1 MESLLDHR
9 DASADDERTSE
20 APETST
26 PGEHLAEEED
36 LLLHLEEEEEG
47 LIKAKAVK
55 EVKEVGAE
63 RNPPVDDNLAACRS
77 KPVPARE
84 SFVRLLLGLIKYRR
98 PLEIRGLV
106 LS

>member
-55 EVKEVGAE
+55 EVEEETAARRFGRETAMQE
-63 RNPPVDDNLAACRS
+63 RP
-77 KPVPARE
+77 K
-84 SFVRLLLGLIKYRR
+84 GLSQTLRR
-98 PLEIRGLV
+98 RIHDV
-106 LS
+106 